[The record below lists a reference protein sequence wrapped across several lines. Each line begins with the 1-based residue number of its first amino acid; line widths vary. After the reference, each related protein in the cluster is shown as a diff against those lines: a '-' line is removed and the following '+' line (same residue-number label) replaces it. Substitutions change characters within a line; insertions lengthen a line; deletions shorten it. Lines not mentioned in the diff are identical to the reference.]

1 MDFAVNAAKR
11 MFENF
16 KRSMAAFFIARQK
29 KARMGQ

>member
-1 MDFAVNAAKR
+1 